1 MLGLEMSF
9 LYNKNLLNDPKIVI
23 EGTEETCNSTEW
35 HEKMINMNSDI
46 EEDII
51 TTAVQKMVL

>member
-1 MLGLEMSF
+1 MSF

-35 HEKMINMNSDI
+35 HEEMINMNSDI

>member
-9 LYNKNLLNDPKIVI
+9 LYNKNLLSDPKIVI
-23 EGTEETCNSTEW
+23 EGTEETCDSKEW
-35 HEKMINMNSDI
+35 HEEMINMNSAC

-51 TTAVQKMVL
+51 TIENGE